1 MREYLIL
8 RLQGVMQSWGGHT
21 YEDYRPS
28 GLFPSRSG
36 LIGLLAACLGID
48 RQDNGRQQALSDS
61 FLFAVRAD
69 ESQHPVRK
77 VTDFHTVMDAR
88 KVDGTVNKNPV
99 VSRREYLYDICFTV
113 AMQFK
118 EESCFGMED
127 VKGAIQ
133 HPVYT
138 PFLGRRSCPLGKPLF
153 DSVIPADSLLSAL
166 SMIEPNRG
174 TVYSEEA
181 EGSPNRLVMRDMP
194 LFTGKR
200 QFSTRS
206 VFIHAPGGQD
216 ALK

>member
-1 MREYLIL
+1 
-8 RLQGVMQSWGGHT
+8 MQSWGGHT

-28 GLFPSRSG
+28 SLFPSRSG

-48 RQDNGRQQALSDS
+48 RQDNARQQALSDS
-61 FLFAVRAD
+61 FIFAVRSD
-69 ESQHPVRK
+69 ESKHPVRK
-77 VTDFHTVMDAR
+77 VIDFHTVMDAR

-113 AMQFK
+113 AMQFR
-118 EESCFGMED
+118 EGACFSLEA
-127 VKGAIQ
+127 VKKDIQ
-133 HPVYT
+133 CPVYT
-138 PFLGRRSCPLGKPLF
+138 PFLGRRSCPLGQPLF
-153 DSVIPADSLLSAL
+153 HSVVSANSLLAAL
-166 SMIEPNRG
+166 SMIEPKRG

-181 EGSPNRLVMRDMP
+181 EGSSNRLVMRDMP

-206 VFIHAPGGQD
+206 VFIHAQGGQD